1 VGPAEILAVLTR
13 EGIPPKPG
21 PAAPVSDHVPRAATV
36 PPSHRTRQ
44 MERDFT
50 NTLLKRLEEA
60 KALEKKKKK
69 ELQKEIKKE

>member
-1 VGPAEILAVLTR
+1 
-13 EGIPPKPG
+13 
-21 PAAPVSDHVPRAATV
+21 
-36 PPSHRTRQ
+36 